1 MPTPNPKIIV
11 IIPTRER
18 SDVLQFALR
27 TVTDQDYDNLEIIVS
42 DNCSEDGTRE
52 VVAAAGD
59 PRVRYIRTG
68 KRVAMSA
75 NWEFALSHA
84 DDGWVTFMGDDD
96 GLPPRAVSKIA
107 ELLRQEPADAI
118 RSRFCTY
125 DWPAAAGQRHGRLIV
140 PLGSGSESRSAAAW
154 LKRSLSGFAK
164 YTELPMAY
172 NGGFVHTKVF
182 QRAKC
187 GGPNFFRSFCPDV
200 YSAVA
205 VASVVDRYIYC
216 REPLAISGTS
226 RHSTGN
232 SFYSVRA
239 DKNSSPATTFNS
251 EANIPFHAD
260 LPLHGDGSYPRSL
273 HALVYESYLQSEC
286 LRNGA
291 ETESRDRQLQIILA
305 SVAPSKAEIHEWGRL
320 FAQQHGI
327 DYGKNAAA
335 ARLRALTIKSYALV
349 AKTMRTANS
358 IILDNASAPIT
369 DVHQASIAASVVR
382 SRIGRLMSIPL
393 AIKARSR

>member
-1 MPTPNPKIIV
+1 MANPKIIV

-18 SDVLQFALR
+18 SDVLQSALR

-42 DNCSEDGTRE
+42 DNCSQDRTRD

-59 PRVRYIRTG
+59 PRIRYINTG
-68 KRVAMSA
+68 TRVAMTA

-84 DDGWVTFMGDDD
+84 NDGWVTFMGDDD
-96 GLPPRAVSKIA
+96 GLPLGAASKVA
-107 ELLRQEPADAI
+107 ELVRQEPADAI

-125 DWPAAAGQRHGRLIV
+125 DWPAAAGQKHGRLIV
-140 PLGSGSESRSAAAW
+140 PLGGGSESRSAAAW

-172 NGGFVHTKVF
+172 NGGFVHTRVF
-182 QRAKC
+182 QRGKC
-187 GGPNFFRSFCPDV
+187 GGSNFFRSFCPDV

-205 VASVVDRYIYC
+205 VASVIDRYIYC
-216 REPLAISGTS
+216 HEPLAISGTS

-232 SFYSVRA
+232 SFYSVRS
-239 DKNSSPATTFNS
+239 DKNASPAATFNS

-260 LPLHGDGSYPRSL
+260 LPLRGDGSCPRSL
-273 HALVYESYLQSEC
+273 HALVYESYLQSRC
-286 LRNGA
+286 LRDGE

-305 SVAPSKAEIHEWGRL
+305 SDAPSQTEIREWGRL

-327 DYGKNAAA
+327 DFEKNAAA
-335 ARLRALTIKSYALV
+335 ARLRALAIKSYALA
-349 AKTMRTANS
+349 AKTIRTANS

-369 DVHQASIAASVVR
+369 DVHQASIAASVIR
-382 SRIGRLMSIPL
+382 SRPGRLMSIPL
-393 AIKARSR
+393 AIRARSR